1 MKRAFHLLAG
11 DLRNIFRD
19 PLLAFIPFAPI
30 LAALIIRIV
39 FPYLNIFL
47 QQQYHFNFS
56 IYYSFVLSIIILSTP
71 VYFGMIIGFLLL
83 DERDEQILNYVAVTP
98 LQKTGF
104 LVYRTMLPVIVSI
117 IFSYLLILMVGIVK
131 PDLLKFLPVALMVS
145 LEAPM
150 YALFLGA
157 FAGNKIEGLAL
168 AKGLGVL
175 FIAPAAGYFIK
186 SNWQFIAGIVPLYWV
201 SKAYL
206 AIEGPLMEFWFYVIS
221 GFVIHGAVI
230 YILLR
235 IFKEK
240 TD

>member
-1 MKRAFHLLAG
+1 MKRAFNLLAG

-19 PLLAFIPFAPI
+19 PLLALIPFAPI
-30 LAALIIRIV
+30 LVALVIRFA

-47 QQQYHFNFS
+47 WRQFHFNLA
-56 IYYSFVLSIIILSTP
+56 IYYSFILSIIILSTP

-83 DERDEQILNYVAVTP
+83 DERDEQILNYIAVTP
-98 LQKTGF
+98 LRKAGF
-104 LVYRTMLPVIVSI
+104 LVYRTILPVIVSI
-117 IFSYLLILMVGIVK
+117 IFSYMTILMVGIVK
-131 PDLLKFLPVALMVS
+131 PDLFKFLPVALMVS
-145 LEAPM
+145 LEAPV

-168 AKGLGVL
+168 AKGMGVL
-175 FIAPAAGYFIK
+175 FIAPAVGYFIK

-201 SKAYL
+201 SKSYL
-206 AIEGPLMEFWFYVIS
+206 AMNGPLKEFWLFIIA
-221 GFVIHGAVI
+221 GFLIHGIVI